1 MSVDY
6 TIRSTLSCQFN
17 AETISLIIK
26 RGFARGVIYYDDGGP
41 HSSRIATVDEAI
53 QTILKPVD
61 GSHCIYFALEQCGTY
76 IFFEPQTAN
85 LLKYSVS
92 F

>member
-1 MSVDY
+1 MSMSSCLLIIQLD
-6 TIRSTLSCQFN
+6 STLSCQFN

-53 QTILKPVD
+53 QTVLKPVD
-61 GSHCIYFALEQCGTY
+61 EKPLYLLRTRAVRYVYF
-76 IFFEPQTAN
+76 F
-85 LLKYSVS
+85 
-92 F
+92 